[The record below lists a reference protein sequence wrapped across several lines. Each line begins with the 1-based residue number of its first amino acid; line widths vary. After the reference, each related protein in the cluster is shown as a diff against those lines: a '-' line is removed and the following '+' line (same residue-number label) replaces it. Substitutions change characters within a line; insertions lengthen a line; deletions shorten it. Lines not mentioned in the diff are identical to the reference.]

1 LKTRSIQDQVRLWE
15 DAEKEPANLQ
25 LSTNHIWDF
34 GRILQNIAGEE
45 KNWLIHNDQ
54 RSYFTHSKRFFHIL
68 SNQNDSS
75 HLIRNLWK
83 MILFDKGPQYFSHTF
98 NDLINHIIPEK
109 SDHYMQVLSV
119 VYARLSFSS
128 YSFNKSEDSS
138 LKRFIN
144 LSRNNLSDTTN
155 GRVKL
160 KFFLRRKSFFS
171 RNCTTW
177 ALGMI
182 LFSSTWYENWLFHI
196 NRMSASV

>member
-1 LKTRSIQDQVRLWE
+1 MTKEATLHT
-15 DAEKEPANLQ
+15 EK
-25 LSTNHIWDF
+25 
-34 GRILQNIAGEE
+34 
-45 KNWLIHNDQ
+45 
-54 RSYFTHSKRFFHIL
+54 
-68 SNQNDSS
+68 DSS
-75 HLIRNLWK
+75 IPFLIKRTPQSSYLIRNLWK

-160 KFFLRRKSFFS
+160 KFFLRSISFFS
-171 RNCTTW
+171 RNCNTW
-177 ALGMI
+177 ALP
-182 LFSSTWYENWLFHI
+182 LEWSFSHSHNMNIHFSITIECQLLYK
-196 NRMSASV
+196 VP